1 MGATLTQRRLDLAFI
16 NANLLLW
23 IGFALLTGCVIW
35 GLLIPFKAKRAREAT
50 VAESGKDVALY
61 RDQLA
66 EVERDVERGVMGE
79 AEAEAARIEV
89 SRRLLAAVDAN
100 KSDVA
105 PSKTSPRSI
114 ALAMI
119 VFIPAVSLG
128 LYLMLGSPEVPDEPF
143 APRVAGPANEL
154 PLDALVYKV
163 EQHLKEKPGDLQGWE
178 VLGPAYVR
186 QRNFPGAI
194 TAWTRAMELGGVTAA
209 RLAARG
215 EAEFFMS
222 NGSMTPEAQA
232 DFEKAVKLDPLE
244 PRAQYYL
251 GLADIR
257 DGNKDKAIAR
267 WKKLLANAPKDAPWR
282 ASVEADLAK
291 LLQPAPLGGPTMADA
306 QAAGNMTP
314 EARQQMISTMV
325 ARLAGRLEQ
334 NPNDLPGWL
343 RLIRSYGVLGKL
355 DEAKQALV
363 TARKTF
369 AGDKSAL
376 AQLDDAEKALPSK

>member
-1 MGATLTQRRLDLAFI
+1 
-16 NANLLLW
+16 
-23 IGFALLTGCVIW
+23 
-35 GLLIPFKAKRAREAT
+35 
-50 VAESGKDVALY
+50 
-61 RDQLA
+61 
-66 EVERDVERGVMGE
+66 
-79 AEAEAARIEV
+79 
-89 SRRLLAAVDAN
+89 
-100 KSDVA
+100 
-105 PSKTSPRSI
+105 
-114 ALAMI
+114 
-119 VFIPAVSLG
+119 
-128 LYLMLGSPEVPDEPF
+128 
-143 APRVAGPANEL
+143 
-154 PLDALVYKV
+154 
-163 EQHLKEKPGDLQGWE
+163 
-178 VLGPAYVR
+178 
-186 QRNFPGAI
+186 
-194 TAWTRAMELGGVTAA
+194 MELGGVTAA

-215 EAEFFMS
+215 EAEFFVA

-232 DFEKAVKLDPLE
+232 DFEKAIKLDPLE

-314 EARQQMISTMV
+314 EARQQMIGTMV

>member
-1 MGATLTQRRLDLAFI
+1 MAFI

-23 IGFALLTGCVIW
+23 IGFALLTGAVVW
-35 GLLIPFKAKRAREAT
+35 GLLIPFKAKRAREAA
-50 VAESGKDVALY
+50 VAESSKDVALY

-66 EVERDVERGVMGE
+66 EVDRDVERGVMGE

-105 PSKTSPRSI
+105 PPKTSSRRI

-119 VFIPAVSLG
+119 IFVPVVSLG
-128 LYLMLGSPEVPDEPF
+128 VYLMLGSPEVPDEPF

-163 EQHLKEKPGDLQGWE
+163 EQHLKEKPNDLQGWE

-215 EAEFFMS
+215 EAEFFVS
-222 NGSMTPEAQA
+222 NGSMTPEARD

-251 GLADIR
+251 GLGDIR

-267 WKKLLANAPKDAPWR
+267 WKELLAKAPKDAPWR

-291 LLQPAPLGGPTMADA
+291 LSQPAPLSGPTMADA

-314 EARQQMISTMV
+314 EARQQMIGTMV

-376 AQLDDAEKALPSK
+376 AQLDDAEKALPAK

>member
-222 NGSMTPEAQA
+222 NGSMTPEAQD